1 MDAKTAPKT
10 ASKNN
15 PAIPRDSERGGQA
28 NARRNGESQEGDEAA
43 MIEFGM
49 NVEGI
54 EELQRALDRL
64 PRLMHT
70 SVNRALDRVGAD
82 IHMDARRMC
91 PVRTGFLRDSIY
103 HKVED
108 WILTVGAKATYAAYV
123 ELGTHFIEPHYFLTE
138 AFHLNFPNLERV
150 LKWALNAAIE
160 TARSET

>member
-1 MDAKTAPKT
+1 M
-10 ASKNN
+10 S
-15 PAIPRDSERGGQA
+15 
-28 NARRNGESQEGDEAA
+28 
-43 MIEFGM
+43 IEFGM

-54 EELQRALDRL
+54 EQLQKALDRL
-64 PRLMHT
+64 PALMHT

-108 WILTVGAKATYAAYV
+108 WVLTVGAKASYAAYV
-123 ELGTHFIEPHYFLTE
+123 ELGTRFIEPRYFLTE

-150 LKWALNAAIE
+150 LEWSLDAAIKA
-160 TARSET
+160 ARSET

>member
-1 MDAKTAPKT
+1 
-10 ASKNN
+10 
-15 PAIPRDSERGGQA
+15 
-28 NARRNGESQEGDEAA
+28 
-43 MIEFGM
+43 MIEFGL

-54 EELQRALDRL
+54 EQLQRALDRL

-108 WILTVGAKATYAAYV
+108 WILTVGAKASYAAYV
-123 ELGTHFIEPHYFLTE
+123 ELGSRYIESRYFLTE

-150 LKWALNAAIE
+150 LKWALDAAIKA
-160 TARSET
+160 ARSET

>member
-1 MDAKTAPKT
+1 M
-10 ASKNN
+10 S
-15 PAIPRDSERGGQA
+15 
-28 NARRNGESQEGDEAA
+28 
-43 MIEFGM
+43 IEFGM

-54 EELQRALDRL
+54 EQLQKAFDRL

-108 WILTVGAKATYAAYV
+108 WILTVGAKASYAAYV
-123 ELGTHFIEPHYFLTE
+123 ELGSRYIEPRYFLTE

-150 LKWALNAAIE
+150 LKWALDAAIKA
-160 TARSET
+160 ARSET

>member
-1 MDAKTAPKT
+1 
-10 ASKNN
+10 
-15 PAIPRDSERGGQA
+15 
-28 NARRNGESQEGDEAA
+28 
-43 MIEFGM
+43 MIEFGL

-54 EELQRALDRL
+54 EQLQRALDRL

-108 WILTVGAKATYAAYV
+108 WILTVGAKASYAAYV
-123 ELGTHFIEPHYFLTE
+123 ELGTRYIDPRYFLTE
-138 AFHLNFPNLERV
+138 AFHLNFPKLEQV
-150 LKWALNAAIE
+150 LNWAVDAAIKAARTE
-160 TARSET
+160 T

>member
-1 MDAKTAPKT
+1 
-10 ASKNN
+10 
-15 PAIPRDSERGGQA
+15 
-28 NARRNGESQEGDEAA
+28 

-54 EELQRALDRL
+54 EQLQRSFDRL

-91 PVRTGFLRDSIY
+91 PVKTGFLRDSIY

-108 WILTVGAKATYAAYV
+108 FVLTVGAKANYAAYV
-123 ELGTHFIEPHYFLTE
+123 ELGTRYTEPRYFLTE

-150 LKWALNAAIE
+150 LRWALDVAI
-160 TARSET
+160 TAARSET

>member
-1 MDAKTAPKT
+1 
-10 ASKNN
+10 
-15 PAIPRDSERGGQA
+15 
-28 NARRNGESQEGDEAA
+28 

-54 EELQRALDRL
+54 EKLQRALDRL
-64 PRLMHT
+64 PALMHT

-108 WILTVGAKATYAAYV
+108 WTLTVGARASYAAYV
-123 ELGTHFIEPHYFLTE
+123 ELGTRFIEPRYFLTE
-138 AFHLNFPNLERV
+138 AFHLNFPKLQSILE
-150 LKWALNAAIE
+150 WALDAAIKAARE
-160 TARSET
+160 TT